1 MENIDISHE
10 NSSISDQ
17 NLNSLNSL
25 NKETDCF
32 TELRTFRFK
41 CPKNLV
47 MSHLNINSLGN
58 KFESIKPIISPNF
71 DIVLVSETKLDEPFQ
86 NNQFSIS
93 SYRMF
98 RKDRNCFGGGLC
110 IYGKENIAS
119 RQLNSHLD
127 KETRNK
133 RTIKKMAHC
142 RFTQVP

>member
-32 TELRTFRFK
+32 TELRT
-41 CPKNLV
+41 
-47 MSHLNINSLGN
+47 
-58 KFESIKPIISPNF
+58 F

-119 RQLNSHLD
+119 KQLNSHLD